1 MFNDLMDNLQADTL
15 LCIACDLTLPTE
27 EIKTHPIHLWRKVN
41 IDIQKRPTIFIIG
54 A

>member
-1 MFNDLMDNLQADTL
+1 MDNLQADTL
-15 LCIACDLTLPTE
+15 LCIACDITFPIE
-27 EIKTHPIHLWRKVN
+27 EIKTLPIHLWRKVK